1 MYFSP
6 SDIGCLLSRLHFT
19 PDRLFSYLL
28 SNLFFFDTI
37 TPRGPCP
44 GRRGDPPWVGPIRP
58 AFLGCATT
66 NTSSYSA
73 RFQTTRLDPLPTL
86 PSPPPPDICPVCF
99 FPVLAPSSPSAHRPD
114 SPPSGAQERDSV
126 PAPRASTLPFYGLI
140 FLYLLC
146 PTAFTRQVLLT
157 DPPSGPCPQITTT
170 TARTS
175 GTRTSALHRI
185 LSAGG
190 QNVGASPTFS
200 FFLRLFWLRF
210 YCPLSAFPFCPLP
223 FPPLSRAGFPSVGRK
238 GTPRLPE
245 CCSPAPC

>member
-1 MYFSP
+1 MPRFFQC
-6 SDIGCLLSRLHFT
+6 ILAHLIWCLLSRLHFT

-37 TPRGPCP
+37 TPRGPCS

-86 PSPPPPDICPVCF
+86 PSPPSGHLRRVF
-99 FPVLAPSSPSAHRPD
+99 FSSSSPFLSERAPSGFPSVGCAGTRQYSPV
-114 SPPSGAQERDSV
+114 V

-157 DPPSGPCPQITTT
+157 DPPSGPYPQVTTT

-190 QNVGASPTFS
+190 
-200 FFLRLFWLRF
+200 RLAHIL
-210 YCPLSAFPFCPLP
+210 LLGGVLP
-223 FPPLSRAGFPSVGRK
+223 FGKHLSWL
-238 GTPRLPE
+238 LPIY
-245 CCSPAPC
+245 CS